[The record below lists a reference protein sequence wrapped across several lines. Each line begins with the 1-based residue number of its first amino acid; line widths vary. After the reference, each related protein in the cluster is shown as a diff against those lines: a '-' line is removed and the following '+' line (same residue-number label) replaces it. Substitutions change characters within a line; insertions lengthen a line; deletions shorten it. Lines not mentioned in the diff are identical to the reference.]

1 MRPHLLCRYLN
12 KHRQLSE
19 SSLTC
24 LLRCSAHLQPP
35 RLVKYA
41 GYMSTGHYYNLLRSY
56 VEN

>member
-35 RLVKYA
+35 RLLKYA
-41 GYMSTGHYYNLLRSY
+41 G
-56 VEN
+56 